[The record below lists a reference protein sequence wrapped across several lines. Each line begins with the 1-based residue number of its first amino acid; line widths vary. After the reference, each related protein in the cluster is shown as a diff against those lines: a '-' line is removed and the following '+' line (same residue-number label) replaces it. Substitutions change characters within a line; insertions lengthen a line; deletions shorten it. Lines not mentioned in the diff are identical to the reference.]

1 MKTLAIISVAT
12 FLVSVVV
19 AKINGI
25 KNDKNVWE
33 LKYKDL

>member
-12 FLVSVVV
+12 FLVSVII

-25 KNDKNVWE
+25 KNDKTVW
-33 LKYKDL
+33 DF